1 MDQDRQIRFAIPPFF
16 LLASL
21 LWGAYLGGVDL
32 SPLLKPD
39 TAKGVLGLL
48 AAAAVAVVPLGF
60 LISSA
65 SIFIMRCLAGIL
77 RKPTYEA
84 CLTDAAY
91 GEIWTWTESPLPKD
105 AKKTLYAV
113 ATFDHEFLA
122 PGIHTWLM
130 RRWNAFN
137 VAAHS
142 ALALFAAHA
151 MAPYFHVPQT
161 WRWWRWTAVLVVLLV
176 YAAITAWRET
186 MAMLEFQTTRF
197 GAAGRT
203 AARANGD
210 FAGTVGGLSTICRT
224 DCEPHLRLGRP
235 KRPRVEEA

>member
-1 MDQDRQIRFAIPPFF
+1 MDQDRQVRFAIPPFF

-39 TAKGVLGLL
+39 TAKEILGLL

-65 SIFIMRCLAGIL
+65 SILIMRGLAALL
-77 RKPTYEA
+77 RTPTYEA
-84 CLTDAAY
+84 CLTDVAY
-91 GEIWTWTESPLPKD
+91 GHVWTWTQSSLPKD
-105 AKKTLYAV
+105 KKKTLYAV
-113 ATFDHEFLA
+113 ATFDHELLA
-122 PGIHTWLM
+122 PEIHTWLM

-142 ALALFAAHA
+142 AVALLGAHV

-161 WRWWRWTAVLVVLLV
+161 VRWARWTAILMALLI
-176 YAAITAWRET
+176 YAAVKAWLET
-186 MAMLEFQTTRF
+186 MAMLEFQTTRPKPEAF
-197 GAAGRT
+197 GERK
-203 AARANGD
+203 
-210 FAGTVGGLSTICRT
+210 
-224 DCEPHLRLGRP
+224 
-235 KRPRVEEA
+235 KR